1 MWRDK
6 IAGVIKKIVTQ
17 LIMIPFVL
25 QETSDEYPV
34 LFQNS
39 VTAAINYL
47 RAPLSH
53 VQPYW

>member
-6 IAGVIKKIVTQ
+6 IAGIIKKIITQ

-25 QETSDEYPV
+25 QETSDEYPA

-39 VTAAINYL
+39 FTAAINYL
-47 RAPLSH
+47 HAPLSH